1 MVVLTGPLGMAL
13 LSGGLQATTGVLGA
27 FGQQAAARQKYA
39 DDIAF
44 QNANNRFSVW
54 QAGFNAR
61 VQDANKQHRF
71 WKETVN
77 YNQEL
82 AYANSQRNVEL
93 MKAAEQARI
102 VGETRANAGVAFAN
116 DSQAISNAFQ
126 EAEMQSAVAQQQ
138 YQWRALQA
146 RASVQALNQ
155 EGNSVDRIVNDYA
168 AQLGDQ
174 ITLDAISSAIRERQY
189 SKTQAAQVTQYL
201 SRWNSQTF
209 YNQTPV
215 FDPIAP
221 FAPLPTLI
229 TPPPPSRTGAP
240 PSNAAFAMNIGAGL
254 LGGVAQG
261 FSTYGR
267 MKGLMTPSS
276 SGGPGTPGGGW
287 GGGAGV
293 GSLLQQIRS
302 YSGVD

>member
-1 MVVLTGPLGMAL
+1 MDPLTMGLISGGVNALTG
-13 LSGGLQATTGVLGA
+13 VFGA
-27 FGQQAAARQKYA
+27 YGQQAAARQKYA
-39 DDIAF
+39 DDLAF
-44 QNANNRFSVW
+44 QNANNRFAVW
-54 QAGFNAR
+54 QAGFNAK
-61 VQDANKQHRF
+61 VQDANKQYQF
-71 WKETVN
+71 WQETFN
-77 YNQEL
+77 YNQERVFT
-82 AYANSQRNVEL
+82 NSQRNVEL

-102 VGETRANAGVAFAN
+102 VMETRVNAGTAYVN
-116 DSQAISNAFQ
+116 DSQAISDAYQ

-174 ITLDAISSAIRERQY
+174 ITLDAINSDIRERQY
-189 SKTQAAQVTQYL
+189 DRTQAAQVTQYL

-209 YNQTPV
+209 YNEAQ
-215 FDPIAP
+215 FMDPIAP

-240 PSNAAFAMNIGAGL
+240 PSNAAFAMNVGTGL

-261 FSTYGR
+261 YSTYGR
-267 MKGLMTPSS
+267 MKALKTPSS
-276 SGGPGTPGGGW
+276 GSGPGTPGGGW
-287 GGGAGV
+287 GAGGSFPG
-293 GSLLQQIRS
+293 LLQQIS
-302 YSGVD
+302 NYSGVS

>member
-1 MVVLTGPLGMAL
+1 MEPLTMAL
-13 LSGGLQATTGVLGA
+13 ISGGVNAATGVLGA
-27 FGQQAAARQKYA
+27 YGQQAAARQKYA
-39 DDIAF
+39 DDLAF

-54 QAGFNAR
+54 QAGFNAK
-61 VQDANKQHRF
+61 VQDANKQYQF
-71 WKETVN
+71 WQETFN
-77 YNQEL
+77 YNQERIFT
-82 AYANSQRNVEL
+82 NSQRNVEL

-102 VGETRANAGVAFAN
+102 VMETRVNAGTAFVN
-116 DSQAISNAFQ
+116 DSQAISDAYQ

-174 ITLDAISSAIRERQY
+174 ITLDAISSDIRERQY
-189 SKTQAAQVTQYL
+189 SRTQAAQVTQYL
-201 SRWNSQTF
+201 SRWNSQSF
-209 YNQTPV
+209 YNESQ
-215 FDPIAP
+215 FMDPIAP

-240 PSNAAFAMNIGAGL
+240 PSNAAFAMNVGTGL

-261 FSTYGR
+261 YSTYGR
-267 MKGLMTPSS
+267 MKALQTPSS
-276 SGGPGTPGGGW
+276 GSGPGTPGGAWSASGI
-287 GGGAGV
+287 GN
-293 GSLLQQIRS
+293 LLQQIS
-302 YSGVD
+302 LNGYGGN